1 MIKSEHILV
10 WFFFL
15 IMLAGCSAERKNVV
29 SKSFHNTTARYNAYF
44 YANERMNEVED
55 AIEENHQNNFN
66 DILKIFSDVD
76 SSVIKNM
83 KDVLDECIKK
93 ASIAIQRHPNSR
105 WVDDCY
111 IIVGKARYYQADFVN
126 AIETFKYV
134 NTKSEDDNARH
145 EALVWLM
152 RTFLDYNEDN
162 NAIAVSD
169 YLKKEKLNNKNNRLL
184 ELTRAYLFERRN
196 DYDEMV
202 KHLVNVESDL
212 TKKENA
218 ARIYFTMAQIY
229 QQKGFEAEAYNYYNL
244 CLKSNPEYELSF
256 YAKLNMAQ
264 VTELSDQNDVK
275 KTRKYF
281 LKLLKDRKNNE
292 FKDKIYY
299 EMANFEIKQL
309 NYEIAI
315 DYYKSSVSSSITN
328 PRQKGYSYLKLG
340 EIYFD
345 HFKNYETA
353 KAYYDSTVT
362 VLPSDDD
369 LYTMV
374 SERQEILA
382 DFVNQ
387 INTIHLQDSLLDL
400 AKMDTTA
407 LFSYLDDVIA
417 EKQRL
422 AEEEANKRQMARK
435 NNNISQ
441 TDIFNPFMD
450 NNNLT
455 GSTGSTWYFY
465 NQNAISLGQSEF
477 RRIWGDRQLEDH
489 WRRFNKS
496 SYGEF
501 VEDLDQDEIVEQ
513 NNIETSEIS
522 ILSGNTRDQYMA
534 TIPFSEE
541 AQKLALSKIETA
553 YYNLGKIYNFNLQEE
568 LYAAE
573 SFELLLVRFPDS
585 EYTPEVLYLLF
596 LIYKNLDNQK
606 YATVAARL
614 TNEFPYTT
622 FAKLVNNPNYREE
635 STIASE
641 KLKKHYK
648 TAYDYYLMDS
658 IELALGVI
666 EEGTQL
672 YPDNSFSDNME
683 LLKIF
688 LLAKSEGIYKYQFEL
703 QEFDKKFPESELL
716 DYVEQ
721 LLLSSEDLQM
731 RLSQEK
737 EIEYI
742 PYYDQVHFFVFL
754 YPTEDGLT
762 EKIPKRIDEIN
773 AKELEENNLK
783 SGNLVFNEEYSLVLI
798 DEFKD
803 RENATSYYK
812 RFNEKQSF
820 IDDLGRY
827 KFYSFVISKDNFQIL
842 YRTKG
847 LEEYLIFF
855 ENNYQ

>member
-1 MIKSEHILV
+1 MIKTEHILLGLV
-10 WFFFL
+10 FL
-15 IMLAGCSAERKNVV
+15 FTLAGCSAERKNVV

-44 YANERMNEVED
+44 YANESMNEVED
-55 AIEENHQNNFN
+55 ALRENHQNNFN
-66 DILKIFSDVD
+66 EILKIFSDVD
-76 SSVIKNM
+76 SSVVQNM
-83 KDVLDECIKK
+83 KDVLEECIKK
-93 ASIAIQRHPNSR
+93 ASIAIQRHPNSK

-134 NTKSEDDNARH
+134 NTKSDDDNARH

-152 RTFLDYNEDN
+152 RTFLDYKEDN

-184 ELTRAYLFERRN
+184 ELTRAYLFEGRN
-196 DYDEMV
+196 DYDQMV
-202 KHLVNVESDL
+202 KHLVNIEGEL
-212 TKKENA
+212 KKKENA
-218 ARIYFTMAQIY
+218 PRIYFIIAQIY
-229 QQKGFEAEAYNYYNL
+229 QELGFEAEAYNYYNL

-264 VTELSDQNDVK
+264 VTELADQNDVK

-281 LKLLKDRKNNE
+281 IKLLKDGKNLE

-299 EMANFEIKQL
+299 EMANFEIKQQKYDL
-309 NYEIAI
+309 AI
-315 DYYKSSVSSSITN
+315 DYYKSSVSSSVTN
-328 PRQKGYSYLKLG
+328 SRQKGYSYLKLG

-362 VLPSDDD
+362 VLPRDDD

-387 INTIHLQDSLLDL
+387 INIIHLQDSLLDL
-400 AKMDTTA
+400 ARMDTTLLIA
-407 LFSYLDDVIA
+407 YLDEVIE
-417 EKQRL
+417 EKQKK
-422 AEEEANKRQMARK
+422 AEEEASRQLKGRN

-441 TDIFNPFMD
+441 TDIFNPFSD
-450 NNNLT
+450 NNSLAV
-455 GSTGSTWYFY
+455 STGSTWYFY

-477 RRIWGDRQLEDH
+477 RRIWGDRPLEDH

-496 SYGEF
+496 SQGEF
-501 VEDLDQDEIVEQ
+501 ISDSGNDEIENQ
-513 NNIETSEIS
+513 NTIETAEVSDM
-522 ILSGNTRDQYMA
+522 SGNTREQYMA

-541 AQKLALSKIETA
+541 AKELALGKIETA
-553 YYNLGKIYNFNLQEE
+553 YYSLGKLYNFNLQEE
-568 LYAAE
+568 ISAAE
-573 SFELLLVRFPDS
+573 SFEQLLMRFPDS
-585 EYTPEVLYLLF
+585 DYTPEVLYLLY
-596 LIYKNLDNQK
+596 LIYRNLENQK
-606 YATVAARL
+606 FEAIAARL
-614 TNEFPYTT
+614 TSEFPLTT

-641 KLKKHYK
+641 KLKKYYK
-648 TAYDYYLMDS
+648 MAYQYYLLDS
-658 IELALGVI
+658 LELSLNTI
-666 EEGTQL
+666 DEGMQL

-688 LLAKSEGIYKYQFEL
+688 LYAKSDGIYKYQYEL
-703 QEFDKKFPESELL
+703 QEFDKRYPESELL
-716 DYVEQ
+716 GYVEQ
-721 LLLSSEDLQM
+721 LLLSSEDLQQK
-731 RLSQEK
+731 LSQEK
-737 EIEYI
+737 EIQYI
-742 PYYDQVHFFVFL
+742 PYFDQEHFFVFL
-754 YPTEDGLT
+754 YPSEVGLT

-773 AKELEENNLK
+773 EQELEELNLK
-783 SGNLVFNEEYSLVLI
+783 SGNLIFNEEFSLVLI

-803 RENATSYYK
+803 RENAKSYYK

-820 IDDLGRY
+820 ADDLGPY

-842 YRTKG
+842 YQTKG
-847 LEEYLIFF
+847 LEEYLNFF
-855 ENNYQ
+855 EVNYQ